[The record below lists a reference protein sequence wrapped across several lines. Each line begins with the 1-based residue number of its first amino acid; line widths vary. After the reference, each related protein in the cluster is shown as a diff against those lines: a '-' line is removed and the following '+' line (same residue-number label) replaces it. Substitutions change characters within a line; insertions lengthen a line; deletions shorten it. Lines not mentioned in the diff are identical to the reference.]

1 MHRVVVTGL
10 GAVTPIGI
18 GQQIFWDNLISGKSG
33 IGPITYFDTT
43 NFDAKI
49 AGEVSDFNPEDYLDK
64 KQSRRLVSFIQFA
77 IAASQLALKDAAFV
91 IDENNAPRVGVFI
104 GSGIGGIKFLE
115 EQART
120 LHERGPAKLSP
131 FTVPFMICDMAAGYV
146 SINVGAK
153 GPNSCIVTACASG
166 THNIGEAFRTLQRG
180 DADVMI
186 AGGAEA
192 AITPL
197 GIGSFCAA
205 KALTTEYNN
214 APEKSSRPF
223 EAKRSG
229 FVMGEGSGILV
240 LETLEHATA
249 RGANIH
255 AEIVGYGM
263 SGDAHHITAPAP
275 GGAGAVQ
282 AIKATLK
289 DAGIT
294 PDQVDYV
301 NAHGTSTKL
310 NDKFETMA
318 LKTVF
323 GDRASKVPVSSN
335 KSMIGHLLGAAGG
348 VEAIATV
355 LTVKNNI
362 IPPTINYDEKDPE
375 CDLDYVPN
383 KARKQEV
390 NIAISESFGFG
401 GHNAILAFK
410 KYTPNK

>member
-18 GQQIFWDNLISGKSG
+18 GHEVFWDNLVSGKSG
-33 IGPITYFDTT
+33 IGPITHFDTT
-43 NFDAKI
+43 NFSAKI

-64 KQSRRLVSFIQFA
+64 KQARRLVSFIQFA
-77 IAASQLALKDAAFV
+77 IAASQLALKDSGLV
-91 IDENNAPRVGVFI
+91 INSDNASRVGVFI

-115 EQART
+115 DQAKT

-166 THNIGEAFRTLQRG
+166 THNVGEAFRTLQRG
-180 DADVMI
+180 DADAMI
-186 AGGAEA
+186 AGGSEA

-197 GIGSFCAA
+197 GVGSFCAA
-205 KALTTEYNN
+205 KALTPEYNDS
-214 APEKSSRPF
+214 PEKASRPF

-229 FVMGEGSGILV
+229 FVMGEGSGILL

-249 RGANIH
+249 RGAKIY
-255 AEIVGYGM
+255 AEVVGYGM

-294 PDQVDYV
+294 PDQVDYI

-318 LKTVF
+318 IKTVF
-323 GDRASKVPVSSN
+323 GDRAKKIPVSSN

-355 LTVKNNI
+355 LTVLNGI
-362 IPPTINYDEKDPE
+362 IPPTINYEEKDPE

-410 KYTPNK
+410 KYTPNS